1 MNKKYPAY
9 SLEELLDDSDF
20 IRYVLL
26 GDNKIEWE
34 SLFATHPGLADKAE
48 KARKI
53 IEILRDAQDNITE
66 GEILDLWK
74 KIEHFDAVAGK
85 TRERKIFRS
94 VFKYAAVLFLVF
106 STGVLLWYVA
116 GTSKSRDGYHFTE
129 SVSPERGGDARL
141 ILHDRE
147 EILLEKDNSNVE
159 ISASGEIVIN
169 KEQIISAEASGQ
181 KKNVPLNEVIVPY
194 GRKTQ
199 VLLADGTKVWLN
211 AGSRLAFPIRFDQAT
226 REVYLEGEACF
237 NVAKM
242 ENQPFIVKAGQ
253 LDVRVLGT
261 YFDVIAYQ
269 ADKTIETIL
278 MEGKVV
284 VERKR
289 TMGFPKDE
297 IAMVP
302 GQKASFNKET
312 KDITVSTEPN
322 IAFAVGWIEGWF
334 EFSDESL
341 KSVFTKLERYY
352 NIRIEIPH
360 DFVSGELITGKL
372 DLKDSLEAVL
382 AALAD
387 VGKFGFRRDSHT
399 IYVDSK
405 TDKSGR
411 E

>member
-1 MNKKYPAY
+1 MINKNYPAY
-9 SLEELLDDSDF
+9 SVEELLDDSDF

-26 GDNKIEWE
+26 GDRKNDWE
-34 SLFATHPGLADKAE
+34 SLLANHPGLADKAG

-53 IEILRDAQDNITE
+53 IEVLHDAQDNITE
-66 GEILDLWK
+66 DEILDLWK
-74 KIEHFDAVAGK
+74 KIEHFDAFASRS
-85 TRERKIFRS
+85 RERRIIRS
-94 VFKYAAVLFLVF
+94 VLKYAAVLFLVF

-116 GTSKSRDGYHFTE
+116 GTGKSRDGYRFSE
-129 SVSPERGGDARL
+129 SVAPETGGDARL

-147 EILLEKDNSNVE
+147 EISLEKENSKVE
-159 ISASGEIVIN
+159 INASGEIVIN
-169 KEQIISAEASGQ
+169 QEQIVTAEVSGQ
-181 KKNVPLNEVIVPY
+181 KKSVPLNEVIVPY

-199 VLLADGTKVWLN
+199 LLLADGTKVWLN
-211 AGSRLAFPIRFDQAT
+211 AGSRLAFPIRFDEAT

-237 NVAKM
+237 EVAKV
-242 ENQPFIVKAGQ
+242 ESQPFFVRTGQ
-253 LDVRVLGT
+253 LDVKVTGT
-261 YFDVIAYQ
+261 YFDVIAYP
-269 ADKTIETIL
+269 ADHTIETIL

-289 TMGFPKDE
+289 MMGFSKEE
-297 IAMVP
+297 IHMVP

-312 KDITVSTEPN
+312 KDITVLTEPN
-322 IAFAVGWIEGWF
+322 IAFTVGWIEGWF

-352 NIRIEIPH
+352 NIRIEVPH

-399 IYVDSK
+399 IYVDRK
-405 TDKSGR
+405 TD
-411 E
+411 